1 MSWVRNTKN
10 EKVMRK
16 LNRQKFTA
24 GPESFFFSIA
34 GSDLDLA
41 ILTNFVNNNESIA
54 QYLAFCKVVA

>member
-24 GPESFFFSIA
+24 GPERFFFSIA

-41 ILTNFVNNNESIA
+41 ILTNFVNNN
-54 QYLAFCKVVA
+54 